1 MLALCCTPHYFYNKL
16 FICIIKNGGAFSAH
30 KMVVKLYFKRKK
42 RDEKIQGSG
51 LFGALSE
58 DNIITIP
65 LLFPGENTVH
75 IQVAVVVSL
84 N

>member
-1 MLALCCTPHYFYNKL
+1 
-16 FICIIKNGGAFSAH
+16 
-30 KMVVKLYFKRKK
+30 MVVKLYFKRKE

-65 LLFPGENTVH
+65 PGDNTVH
-75 IQVAVVVSL
+75 VHIAVVVSL

>member
-1 MLALCCTPHYFYNKL
+1 
-16 FICIIKNGGAFSAH
+16 
-30 KMVVKLYFKRKK
+30 MVVKLYFKRKE
-42 RDEKIQGSG
+42 RDEESQGRFGGWSV
-51 LFGALSE
+51 GALSE

-75 IQVAVVVSL
+75 VQVAVVVSL

>member
-1 MLALCCTPHYFYNKL
+1 
-16 FICIIKNGGAFSAH
+16 
-30 KMVVKLYFKRKK
+30 MVVKLYFKRKE

-75 IQVAVVVSL
+75 VQVAVVVSL